1 VSTKN
6 FEDVLIS
13 AACKKKQEKLQ
24 QKEREL
30 DAASPLDIRKSIYQI
45 RTV

>member
-24 QKEREL
+24 QKERESWTL
-30 DAASPLDIRKSIYQI
+30 PALLTYAKAFIK
-45 RTV
+45 